1 MPVFLGGLAA
11 ALLGTGDFFGGV
23 GGRRIDHPGA
33 VVSIAWVASC
43 VGAAVAG
50 LFVLAFP
57 PAHFGRTDFYWT
69 MVALVFAATTRPLLY
84 LSMERGPMA
93 VVAPVFSL
101 VSLLI
106 PAVVGPLTGD
116 TLGGAEFVGVVL
128 AVPAVLL
135 ISSEGRLPTVEMLRS
150 GSALALGCL
159 VGVLLGCLSLAFA
172 QITPDAG
179 AMPAFLTQLG
189 AVAIIPLVTKPFK
202 LMARLSSEV
211 NRFGVLVG
219 LIDIGAVISL
229 VIAFQRGNVAV
240 VAAMLGFAPVTTMT
254 LAWRVY
260 NEAVRR
266 WQWVGAALGA
276 VAIILFSTAA

>member
-11 ALLGTGDFFGGV
+11 ALLGVGDFVGGV
-23 GGRRIDHPGA
+23 GGRRIDHRGA
-33 VVSIAWVASC
+33 VVSIAWMASC

-50 LFVLAFP
+50 AFVLVFP

-69 MVALVFAATTRPLLY
+69 LLALVFAATARPLLY

-93 VVAPVFSL
+93 VVAPTLSL
-101 VSLLI
+101 VSLAV

-116 TLGGAEFVGVVL
+116 ALRGAELVGVL
-128 AVPAVLL
+128 IAIPAVLL
-135 ISSEGRLPTVEMLRS
+135 IVSDGRLPTSRKLWSGEALML
-150 GSALALGCL
+150 GSL
-159 VGVLLGCLSLAFA
+159 VGVLLGCLALTFA

-189 AVAIIPLVTKPFK
+189 AILWIPLFTKPFR
-202 LMARLSSEV
+202 LMAEISRDV
-211 NRFGVLVG
+211 RRYGVLVG

-240 VAAMLGFAPVTTMT
+240 VAAMLGFAPATTMT

-260 NEAVRR
+260 NETVRR
-266 WQWVGAALGA
+266 WQWVGAAMA
-276 VAIILFSTAA
+276 AAAIVLFSTAS

>member
-23 GGRRIDHPGA
+23 GGRRIDHRGA

-50 LFVLAFP
+50 LFVLVFP

-69 MVALVFAATTRPLLY
+69 LVALVFAATTRPLLY
-84 LSMERGPMA
+84 LSMERGPIA

-101 VSLLI
+101 VSLVV

-116 TLGGAEFVGVVL
+116 ALGGAEFVGVVL
-128 AVPAVLL
+128 AIPAVLL
-135 ISSEGRLPTVEMLRS
+135 ISSEGRLPTVKMLRS
-150 GSALALGCL
+150 GSGVAMGCL
-159 VGVLLGCLSLAFA
+159 VGTLLGCQSLTFA

-189 AVAIIPLVTKPFK
+189 SVFWIPLITVPFR
-202 LMARLSSEV
+202 LMAPVSSDV
-211 NRFGVLVG
+211 RRFGVLVG
-219 LIDIGAVISL
+219 LIDIGAVIAM

-254 LAWRVY
+254 LAWRIYHESVL
-260 NEAVRR
+260 R

-276 VAIILFSTAA
+276 VAIILFSTAS

>member
-1 MPVFLGGLAA
+1 MAA
-11 ALLGTGDFFGGV
+11 ALLGAGDFFGGV

-43 VGAAVAG
+43 VGAVVAG
-50 LFVLAFP
+50 AFVLVFP
-57 PAHFGRTDFYWT
+57 PAAFGRTDFYWT
-69 MVALVFAATTRPLLY
+69 LVAVVFAATARPLLY
-84 LSMERGPMA
+84 LSMKLGPMA
-93 VVAPVFSL
+93 VVAPALGL
-101 VSLLI
+101 VSLVV

-116 TLGGAEFVGVVL
+116 ALSGVELVGV
-128 AVPAVLL
+128 AIAIPAVLL
-135 ISSEGRLPTVEMLRS
+135 IASDGQLPTSRALWS

-159 VGVLLGCLSLAFA
+159 VGGLLGCLSLVFA
-172 QITPDAG
+172 QISPDAA

-189 AVAIIPLVTKPFK
+189 AAALIPLLTKPFR
-202 LMARLSSEV
+202 LMAELSRDV
-211 NRFGVLVG
+211 GRFGVLVG

-240 VAAMLGFAPVTTMT
+240 VAAMLGFAPVTTMM

-260 NEAVRR
+260 NETVRR

-276 VAIILFSTAA
+276 AAIILFATAA